1 MNIEYQNTDKYKV
14 NPLHVNVGLG
24 GDYLELETNKKG
36 ETSVGPR
43 QAMVQVTIFLPKMD
57 SSHVYRHIA
66 FNIAFN
72 IAFDIAF
79 DIAFNAQTV
88 CADNIQD
95 HTWTP

>member
-1 MNIEYQNTDKYKV
+1 M
-14 NPLHVNVGLG
+14 NVGLG
-24 GDYLELETNKKG
+24 GDDLELETNKKG

-43 QAMVQVTIFLPKMD
+43 QTVVQVSIFLPEID
-57 SSHVYRHIA
+57 SRHFYCHNAFNISVNIA

-72 IAFDIAF
+72 IAINIAF
-79 DIAFNAQTV
+79 NIAFNAQTV